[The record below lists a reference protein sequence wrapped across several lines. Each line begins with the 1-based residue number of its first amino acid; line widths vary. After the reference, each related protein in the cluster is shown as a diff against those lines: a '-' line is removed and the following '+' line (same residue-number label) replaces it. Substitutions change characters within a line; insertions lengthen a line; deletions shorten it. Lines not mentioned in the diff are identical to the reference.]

1 MYEINPFTGNSVSTN
16 SRRYDDVCKT
26 GIYNHYI
33 PIKAERKIPLPLKG
47 IEETDILSVLL
58 KDGEYKRAFRYM
70 FETGNPIPLKIVPK
84 LVNALRGHRLSFY
97 SLIDLKIS
105 IFVVSNRTRN
115 QITRLLI
122 GPQGSHRIFLG
133 AFKIY
138 QLKFAK
144 RNAIIHNSR
153 QIDDRYAKL
162 MKEWNDDKL
171 NIEYQFKTSGEDFI
185 LNPLSGR
192 LIKKGTCT
200 YNRIFS
206 KRERGRPK
214 KEDSLVDTAA
224 TCYVPIP
231 NGNTN
236 SDTNKPC
243 MNYRF
248 KT

>member
-1 MYEINPFTGNSVSTN
+1 MYEINPFTSNSVSTN
-16 SRRYDDVCKT
+16 SRRYDDICKT
-26 GIYNHYI
+26 GICNHYI

-47 IEETDILSVLL
+47 IEEMDILSVLL

-84 LVNALRGHRLSFY
+84 LLDALRGHRLSFY
-97 SLIDLKIS
+97 SLIDLKLS

-122 GPQGSHRIFLG
+122 CPQGSHRIFLG
-133 AFKIY
+133 TFRIY

-144 RNAIIHNSR
+144 KNAIIHDSR
-153 QIDDRYAKL
+153 QIDDKYAKL

-171 NIEYQFKTSGEDFI
+171 NVEYRFKVGGGDLV

-192 LIKKGTCT
+192 LIKKGSHT

-206 KRERGRPK
+206 KRE
-214 KEDSLVDTAA
+214 
-224 TCYVPIP
+224 
-231 NGNTN
+231 
-236 SDTNKPC
+236 
-243 MNYRF
+243 
-248 KT
+248 

>member
-16 SRRYDDVCKT
+16 SRRYDDICKM

-33 PIKAERKIPLPLKG
+33 PMKAERKIPLPLKG
-47 IEETDILSVLL
+47 IEETDILSLLL

-84 LVNALRGHRLSFY
+84 LLNALRGHRLSFY
-97 SLIDLKIS
+97 SLLDLKLN
-105 IFVVSNRTRN
+105 IFVVSNRMRN

-122 GPQGSHRIFLG
+122 GPQGSHRILLG
-133 AFKIY
+133 SFKIC
-138 QLKFAK
+138 QLKFVE
-144 RNAIIHNSR
+144 RNAIIHESR

-171 NIEYQFKTSGEDFI
+171 NVEYRFKVGEGYFA

-192 LIKKGTCT
+192 LIKKGTRT

-206 KRERGRPK
+206 KRGRERTK
-214 KEDSLVDTAA
+214 KEDSLVDTET

-231 NGNTN
+231 NAYINPY
-236 SDTNKPC
+236 TNKPC